1 MRSKVIVPAM
11 GAVALSLV
19 GCGSS
24 GTGKTNRS
32 GVQLR
37 LNRSSQQCVVGWTV
51 GGADD
56 GRRRRD
62 HRVPR

>member
-1 MRSKVIVPAM
+1 VPAM

-37 LNRSSQQCVVGWTV
+37 LNRSSQQRVVRGL
-51 GGADD
+51 
-56 GRRRRD
+56 
-62 HRVPR
+62 